1 MSCIG
6 IVTKHGSDDVG
17 DDDSND
23 DDRNDDNDD
32 DRDGK
37 SSSFLKFQL
46 TCRAPLPARPPIQT
60 SARFYSRDRRL
71 FLQNPQFLTQIL
83 NQTVI
88 FETPTILTW
97 RGREDSSSK
106 LPQDAP

>member
-17 DDDSND
+17 GDDGDDD
-23 DDRNDDNDD
+23 DD

-60 SARFYSRDRRL
+60 SGRFYSRDRRL

-83 NQTVI
+83 NRTVI
-88 FETPTILTW
+88 FGTPTILT
-97 RGREDSSSK
+97 
-106 LPQDAP
+106 

>member
-1 MSCIG
+1 MAATTLAEMI
-6 IVTKHGSDDVG
+6 
-17 DDDSND
+17 ND
-23 DDRNDDNDD
+23 DDGDDGDDNDD

-71 FLQNPQFLTQIL
+71 FSQNPQFWHKNSVVAVGVGDFNGDSIL
-83 NQTVI
+83 RFFSTVCNSGS
-88 FETPTILTW
+88 L
-97 RGREDSSSK
+97 
-106 LPQDAP
+106 

>member
-1 MSCIG
+1 MA
-6 IVTKHGSDDVG
+6 VTTLAVMINC
-17 DDDSND
+17 DDD
-23 DDRNDDNDD
+23 DDNDD

-71 FLQNPQFLTQIL
+71 FLQNSQFLTQIF
-83 NQTVI
+83 NRTVI
-88 FETPTILTW
+88 FGTPTILTW
-97 RGREDSSSK
+97 HGREDSSSK
-106 LPQDAP
+106 LQKQLQMLTLFALR

>member
-17 DDDSND
+17 GDDGDDD
-23 DDRNDDNDD
+23 DD

-83 NQTVI
+83 NRTVI
-88 FETPTILTW
+88 FGTPTNLT
-97 RGREDSSSK
+97 
-106 LPQDAP
+106 

>member
-88 FETPTILTW
+88 FGTPTILT
-97 RGREDSSSK
+97 
-106 LPQDAP
+106 